1 MVHIPYFQMEVL
13 TDKKAGEEMQNNISQ
28 KIILSTLA
36 VMLIL
41 SFIACTTKRGGKR
54 ADMEKLLTASGFKM
68 VVADTP
74 EKLAQVKKLP
84 QRKIVPHE
92 EGDKIYYIY
101 ADVENCQCAYAGN
114 EEAYKQYQKL
124 ASGKQLTEEE
134 NRDAKRDQQRQMD
147 WGDWSFD
154 REW

>member
-1 MVHIPYFQMEVL
+1 MGDIPYLQMEVL
-13 TDKKAGEEMQNNISQ
+13 TNNKAGEEMQNNISQ
-28 KIILSTLA
+28 KIIMSILA
-36 VMLIL
+36 VVLIL
-41 SFIACTTKRGGKR
+41 SFIACTSKRGGKR
-54 ADMEKLLTASGFKM
+54 ADMEKLLTAAGFKM

-74 EKLAQVKKLP
+74 EKLAHLKKLP

-92 EGDKIYYIY
+92 EGDKIFYIY

-124 ASGKQLTEEE
+124 ASGKQLAEEE

-147 WGDWSFD
+147 WGDWNFD
-154 REW
+154 RDW

>member
-1 MVHIPYFQMEVL
+1 MGHIPYLQMEVL
-13 TDKKAGEEMQNNISQ
+13 TNNKAGEEMQNNISQ
-28 KIILSTLA
+28 KIIMSILA

-54 ADMEKLLTASGFKM
+54 ADMEKLLKASGFKM

-74 EKLAQVKKLP
+74 EKLAQLKKLP

-92 EGDKIYYIY
+92 EGDKIFYIY

-124 ASGKQLTEEE
+124 ASGKQLAEEE

>member
-1 MVHIPYFQMEVL
+1 MGHILYLQMEVL
-13 TDKKAGEEMQNNISQ
+13 TNNKAGEEMQNNISQ
-28 KIILSTLA
+28 KIIMSILA

-74 EKLAQVKKLP
+74 EKLAQLKKLP

-92 EGDKIYYIY
+92 EGDKIFYIY

-124 ASGKQLTEEE
+124 ASGKQLAEEE

>member
-1 MVHIPYFQMEVL
+1 MGHFPNLQMEVL
-13 TDKKAGEEMQNNISQ
+13 TNNKTGEEMQNNINQ
-28 KIILSTLA
+28 KIIMSILA

-41 SFIACTTKRGGKR
+41 SFVACTSKRSGKR
-54 ADMEKLLTASGFKM
+54 ADMEKLLTAAGFKM
-68 VVADTP
+68 VVADTS
-74 EKLAQVKKLP
+74 EKLAQLKKLP

-92 EGDKIYYIY
+92 EGDKIFYIY
-101 ADVENCQCAYAGN
+101 ADVENCKCAYAGN

-124 ASGKQLTEEE
+124 AFGKQLAEEE

-147 WGDWSFD
+147 WGDWNFD